1 MFSSDKQVN
10 AQVAKVRWKMC
21 ARIKWNA
28 LPKIWIAFRVFSYS
42 WAVVV
47 VAVVAVLL
55 QRLLATAKSKG
66 NNNASHLAWCVIRN
80 VAISFT
86 HLASCINAIAICCAI
101 LSTHWCLCVSQRWST
116 CTSTPKQKRTMN
128 KKYTQRQQ
136 RWAPKYLV
144 PMPHV
149 YAFLLFT
156 TTNAYTWRYIWGE
169 VNRFLVSTFTP
180 FALSRSMVSQMEKKE
195 TRTHHCL
202 GCVLL
207 SLRNACFGFNSDQ
220 VSW

>member
-1 MFSSDKQVN
+1 MENVCANKMKRIAENMNSISCVFVQLSS
-10 AQVAKVRWKMC
+10 C
-21 ARIKWNA
+21 CCCCCCCFTT
-28 LPKIWIAFRVFSYS
+28 AFVSYG
-42 WAVVV
+42 
-47 VAVVAVLL
+47 
-55 QRLLATAKSKG
+55 KSKG

-156 TTNAYTWRYIWGE
+156 TTNAYTWRYILGE